1 MGIENLLNTVQK
13 NNPEADLDLIRLAYD
28 YAAKAH
34 QGQNRASGEPYITHP
49 LAVAEYLAE
58 MSLDTSIIIAGLLHD
73 VPEDTSITIEDV
85 EKNFGKEVSS
95 MVSGIT
101 KLGKL
106 KYRGVERYI
115 ENLRKMFIAIA
126 QDVRIMIIKFADRL
140 HNLKTLDALPE
151 NKRQRIALE
160 SLEIFA
166 PIAGRLGMGEIK
178 GQLEDLSF
186 KYVDPENFNWITKI
200 QKESFEQS
208 KQHLEETQKN
218 TEKELRGAGVPLVSF
233 HGRVKHIYSLYKKL
247 LRYNK
252 EIEKVY
258 DIVALRIIV
267 PTIADCY
274 ATLGIVHK
282 LWRPVPGRIKDYIAQ
297 PKPNGYQSLH
307 TATICLEGQIVE
319 FQIRTEKM
327 HEEAEYGIAAHWQY
341 KEGKKEK
348 RLKQL
353 AWINELA
360 QIQKTV
366 FKNIKDI
373 ENLKID
379 FFQNRIFV
387 WTPKG
392 DIIDL
397 PEEATPVDFAYA
409 IHTDVGNKC
418 TGCRINN
425 QLNSL
430 DTPLRNG
437 DIVDIIIDKKRKGP
451 NPAWLKFVKTN
462 GARSRIKTFA
472 RSSLTDW
479 FKDKLSIMKK
489 DKKEE
494 EEHTSSPSS

>member
-1 MGIENLLNTVQK
+1 MGVEGLLKTIRT
-13 NNPEADLDLIRLAYD
+13 NNPEADLDLVRLAYD

-34 QGQNRASGEPYITHP
+34 EGQKRASGEPYITHP
-49 LAVAEYLAE
+49 LAVARYLAE
-58 MSLDTSIIIAGLLHD
+58 INLDTSMIIAGLLHD
-73 VPEDTSITIEDV
+73 VPEDTGVTIEDV
-85 EKNFGKEVSS
+85 EKNFGSDVAS

-101 KLGKL
+101 KLGKI

-140 HNLKTLDALPE
+140 HNLKTLGSLPE
-151 NKRQRIALE
+151 NKRYRIALE

-186 KYVDPENFNWITKI
+186 KYVDPENYQWVTKL
-200 QKESFEQS
+200 QTESSSERNKNLEQ
-208 KQHLEETQKN
+208 TRII
-218 TEKELRGAGVPLVSF
+218 TEKEFHTTGIPIISF
-233 HGRVKHIYSLYKKL
+233 HGRVKHIYSLYRKL
-247 LRYNK
+247 IRYNK
-252 EIEKVY
+252 EIDKIY
-258 DIVALRIIV
+258 DIVALRVIV

-274 ATLGIVHK
+274 ATLGIIHK
-282 LWRPVPGRIKDYIAQ
+282 LWRPVPNRIKDYIAQ

-307 TATICLEGQIVE
+307 TATFCLEGEIVE

-341 KEGKKEK
+341 KDGIKERK
-348 RLKQL
+348 IKEIT
-353 AWINELA
+353 WINELA

-397 PEEATPVDFAYA
+397 PEEATPIDFAYA

-418 TGCRINN
+418 VGCRINN
-425 QLNSL
+425 QLSSL
-430 DTPLRNG
+430 DTSLRNG
-437 DIVDIIIDKKRKGP
+437 DIVDIITDKKRKGP
-451 NPAWLKFVKTN
+451 NPGWLKFVKTN
-462 GARSRIKTFA
+462 GAKSRIKSYA
-472 RSSLTDW
+472 KSSLTDW
-479 FKDKLSIMKK
+479 IKDKLSIMKK
-489 DKKEE
+489 DKNDTPPNQKA
-494 EEHTSSPSS
+494 S